1 MNCLGSC
8 RSSRSRKP
16 KRRRS
21 ERRGCANRNDQI
33 ALRAVDVESL
43 IGEDHPV
50 RLIWSYVEELDLS
63 ELENRIKARGDRPG
77 HPATS
82 PRLLLALW
90 LYATSEG
97 VGSARALERL
107 CESHDAYRWLCGGVS
122 VNHHM
127 LADFRVGCADLL
139 DRLLSEHLAA
149 LAKAGLVNLETL
161 SRMACGSG
169 PAREPPR
176 SGARRHSISIWP
188 WLRQW
193 WKTSS
198 ARSTHA
204 RTPAISAPG
213 LPGSGPCGR
222 PASM

>member
-1 MNCLGSC
+1 MLGEGVVGYDLGLA
-8 RSSRSRKP
+8 RPKADAEAHGAPRLREP
-16 KRRRS
+16 KR
-21 ERRGCANRNDQI
+21 DQI
-33 ALRAVDVESL
+33 ELRAVDIESL

-50 RLIWSYVEELDLS
+50 RLIWSYVEGLDLS

-122 VNHHM
+122 VNYHM

-139 DRLLSEHLAA
+139 DRLLAEHLAA
-149 LAKAGLVNLETL
+149 LAKAGLV
-161 SRMACGSG
+161 
-169 PAREPPR
+169 
-176 SGARRHSISIWP
+176 
-188 WLRQW
+188 
-193 WKTSS
+193 
-198 ARSTHA
+198 
-204 RTPAISAPG
+204 
-213 LPGSGPCGR
+213 
-222 PASM
+222 